1 MVLKA
6 SSGNSPE
13 WIEWRKAN
21 PQKLVRGVPS
31 SRAVLIGSIVHLP
44 DVLEDPEFA
53 FHESRKRADYRANL
67 SVPLMREGQAIG
79 VLTLT
84 RIEPG
89 PFCDRRVEL
98 IRNLCRPGG
107 DRHRECA
114 VVR

>member
-1 MVLKA
+1 M
-6 SSGNSPE
+6 
-13 WIEWRKAN
+13 
-21 PQKLVRGVPS
+21 PS
-31 SRAVLIGSIVHLP
+31 SRAALTGSIVHLP

-89 PFCDRRVEL
+89 PFSDRRVEL
-98 IRNLCRPGG
+98 VDDLCRPGR
-107 DRHRECA
+107 DRHRECTA
-114 VVR
+114 VR